1 MDRLELSQD
10 LARDILLQAK
20 AKGASQGDALMVES
34 DSFFVTVRMV
44 SDSFFV
50 TVRMGEIEKISQAQE
65 KRLGL
70 RLFFAT
76 SSATASTSDI
86 SKGSI
91 ERLVDETCAMARL
104 TAQDKYSGLPA
115 PEDLARTFPDLDLVD
130 DNGRSLSV
138 EKRTSLALEAE
149 KTALDYDRRI
159 TNSEGAEFSNQT
171 GRVIYA
177 SSHGFSGEYQGSS
190 YSLSVVPI
198 AALNGSM
205 QRDYW
210 YSSQRKYSRLESPE
224 SVGRKAA
231 ARALRRLGARKIKT
245 REVPVVFEP
254 EIAATLLRHL
264 SSALSG
270 YSLYKGASFL
280 VGKLGA
286 KIASELVT
294 VIDDGTIPAALG
306 SKPFDGEGLPTRK
319 KTVVE
324 KGMLQSYLLD
334 TYSGRKLGYPS
345 TGNAARSVGEPPGVA
360 PTNFYLTPG
369 PYAPEKIIASVEAGL
384 YVTELIGFGVNLVT
398 GDYSRGAAGMW
409 IEKGELTFPVEE
421 VTIAGNLKEI
431 LLNIEMVGND
441 LELRDR
447 ISAPTIKISRM
458 IVAGS

>member
-1 MDRLELSQD
+1 MERLELSQE
-10 LARDILLQAK
+10 LARDILHQAK
-20 AKGASQGDALMVES
+20 AKGASQGDLLMVES
-34 DSFFVTVRMV
+34 DSFFVTVRL
-44 SDSFFV
+44 
-50 TVRMGEIEKISQAQE
+50 GEIEKISQAQE

-70 RLFFAT
+70 RLFFGA

-91 ERLVDETCAMARL
+91 ERLVDETCAMARS
-104 TAQDKYSGLPA
+104 TAQDEYSGLPA
-115 PEDLARTFPDLDLVD
+115 PEECARTFLDLDLLD
-130 DNGRSLSV
+130 DSGRSLSV
-138 EKRTSLALEAE
+138 EERSRLALETE

-159 TNSEGAEFSNQT
+159 TNSEGAEFSNQA

-177 SSHGFSGEYQGSS
+177 NSHGFSGEYQGST
-190 YSLSVVPI
+190 YGLSVVPV
-198 AALNGSM
+198 AALDGMM

-210 YSSQRKYSRLESPE
+210 YSSQRKFSRLESPE
-224 SVGRKAA
+224 SIGRKAA
-231 ARALRRLGARKIKT
+231 VRVLRRLGARKIKT

-264 SSALSG
+264 SGALSG

-280 VGKLGA
+280 IGKLGD
-286 KIASELVT
+286 KIASELIT
-294 VIDDGTIPAALG
+294 VVDDGTIPAALG
-306 SKPFDGEGLPTRK
+306 SKPFDGEGLPTGR

-324 KGMLQSYLLD
+324 KGVLQSYLLD

-360 PTNFYLTPG
+360 PTNFYLSPG
-369 PYAPEKIIASVEAGL
+369 SYSPEEIIASVEEGF

-398 GDYSRGAAGMW
+398 GDYSRGAAGIW
-409 IEKGELTFPVEE
+409 IEKGELTYPVEE

-441 LELRDR
+441 LEMRDR
-447 ISAPTIKISRM
+447 ICAPTVKISRM
-458 IVAGS
+458 TVAGD

>member
-1 MDRLELSQD
+1 MMERLELGQD
-10 LARDILLQAK
+10 LARDILHQAK
-20 AKGASQGDALMVES
+20 AKGASQGDLLMVES
-34 DSFFVTVRMV
+34 DSFFVTVRL
-44 SDSFFV
+44 
-50 TVRMGEIEKISQAQE
+50 GEIEKISQAQE

-70 RLFFAT
+70 RLFFGA

-91 ERLVDETCAMARL
+91 ERLVDETCAMARS
-104 TAQDKYSGLPA
+104 TAQDEYSGLPA
-115 PEDLARTFPDLDLVD
+115 PEECARTFLDLDLLD
-130 DNGRSLSV
+130 DSGRSLSV
-138 EKRTSLALEAE
+138 EERSRLALETE

-159 TNSEGAEFSNQT
+159 TNSEGAEFSNQA

-177 SSHGFSGEYQGSS
+177 NSHGFSGEYQGST
-190 YSLSVVPI
+190 YGLSVVPV
-198 AALNGSM
+198 AALNGMM

-210 YSSQRKYSRLESPE
+210 YSSQRKFSRLESPE
-224 SVGRKAA
+224 SIGRKAA
-231 ARALRRLGARKIKT
+231 ARVLRRLGARKIKT

-264 SSALSG
+264 SGALSG

-280 VGKLGA
+280 IGKLGD
-286 KIASELVT
+286 KIASELIT
-294 VIDDGTIPAALG
+294 VVDDGTIPAALG
-306 SKPFDGEGLPTRK
+306 SRPFDGEGLPTGR

-324 KGMLQSYLLD
+324 KGVLQSYLLD

-360 PTNFYLTPG
+360 PTNFYLSPG
-369 PYAPEKIIASVEAGL
+369 SYSPEKIIASVEEGF

-398 GDYSRGAAGMW
+398 GDYSRGAAGIW
-409 IEKGELTFPVEE
+409 IEKGELTYPVEE

-441 LELRDR
+441 LEMRDR
-447 ISAPTIKISRM
+447 ICAPTVKISRM
-458 IVAGS
+458 TVAGS

>member
-1 MDRLELSQD
+1 MERLELSQE
-10 LARDILLQAK
+10 LARDILHQAK
-20 AKGASQGDALMVES
+20 AKGASQGDLLMVES
-34 DSFFVTVRMV
+34 DSFFVTVRL
-44 SDSFFV
+44 
-50 TVRMGEIEKISQAQE
+50 GEIEKISQAQE

-70 RLFFAT
+70 RLFFGA

-91 ERLVDETCAMARL
+91 ERLVDETCAMARS
-104 TAQDKYSGLPA
+104 TAQDEYSGLPA
-115 PEDLARTFPDLDLVD
+115 PEECARTFLDLDLLD
-130 DNGRSLSV
+130 DSGRSLSV
-138 EKRTSLALEAE
+138 EERSRLALETE

-159 TNSEGAEFSNQT
+159 TNSEGAEFSNQA

-177 SSHGFSGEYQGSS
+177 NSHGFSGEYQGST
-190 YSLSVVPI
+190 YGLSVVPV
-198 AALNGSM
+198 AALNGMM

-210 YSSQRKYSRLESPE
+210 YSSQRKFSRLESPE

-231 ARALRRLGARKIKT
+231 ARVLRRLGARKIKT

-264 SSALSG
+264 SGALSG

-280 VGKLGA
+280 IGKLGD
-286 KIASELVT
+286 KIASELIT
-294 VIDDGTIPAALG
+294 VVDDGTIPAALG
-306 SKPFDGEGLPTRK
+306 SKPFDGEGLPTGR

-324 KGMLQSYLLD
+324 KGVLQSYLLD

-360 PTNFYLTPG
+360 PTNFYLSPG
-369 PYAPEKIIASVEAGL
+369 SYSPEKIIASVEEGF

-398 GDYSRGAAGMW
+398 GDYSRGAAGIW
-409 IEKGELTFPVEE
+409 IEKGELTYPVEE

-441 LELRDR
+441 LEMRDR
-447 ISAPTIKISRM
+447 ICAPTVKISRM
-458 IVAGS
+458 TVAGN

>member
-1 MDRLELSQD
+1 MMERLDLSQD
-10 LARDILLQAK
+10 LARDILHQAK
-20 AKGASQGDALMVES
+20 AKGASQGDLLMVES
-34 DSFFVTVRMV
+34 ESFFVTVRL
-44 SDSFFV
+44 
-50 TVRMGEIEKISQAQE
+50 GEIEKISQAQE

-70 RLFFAT
+70 RLFFGA

-91 ERLVDETCAMARL
+91 ERLVDETCAMARS
-104 TAQDKYSGLPA
+104 TAQDEYSGLPA
-115 PEDLARTFPDLDLVD
+115 PEECARTFLDLDLLD
-130 DNGRSLSV
+130 DSGRSLSV
-138 EKRTSLALEAE
+138 EERSRLALETE

-159 TNSEGAEFSNQT
+159 TNSEGAEFSNQA

-177 SSHGFSGEYQGSS
+177 NSHGFSGEYQGST
-190 YSLSVVPI
+190 YGLSVVPV
-198 AALNGSM
+198 AALNGMM

-210 YSSQRKYSRLESPE
+210 YSSQRKFSRLESPE

-231 ARALRRLGARKIKT
+231 ARVLRRLGARKIKT

-264 SSALSG
+264 SGALSG

-280 VGKLGA
+280 IGKLGD
-286 KIASELVT
+286 KIASELIT
-294 VIDDGTIPAALG
+294 VVDDGTIPAALG
-306 SKPFDGEGLPTRK
+306 SKPFDGEGLPTGR

-324 KGMLQSYLLD
+324 KGVLQSYLLD

-360 PTNFYLTPG
+360 PTNFYLSPG
-369 PYAPEKIIASVEAGL
+369 SFSPEKIIASVEEGF

-398 GDYSRGAAGMW
+398 GDYSRGAAGIW
-409 IEKGELTFPVEE
+409 IEKGELTYPVEE

-441 LELRDR
+441 LEMRDR
-447 ISAPTIKISRM
+447 ICAPTIKISRM
-458 IVAGS
+458 IVAGN

>member
-1 MDRLELSQD
+1 MERLELSQD
-10 LARDILLQAK
+10 LARDILAQARS
-20 AKGASQGDALMVES
+20 KGASQGDVVMVES
-34 DSFFVTVRMV
+34 DSFFVTVRL
-44 SDSFFV
+44 
-50 TVRMGEIEKISQAQE
+50 GEIEKISQAQE

-70 RLFFAT
+70 RLFFAA

-86 SKGSI
+86 SEGSI
-91 ERLVDETCAMARL
+91 KRLIDDTCAMARS

-115 PEDLARTFPDLDLVD
+115 SEELARSYPDLDLLD
-130 DNGRSLSV
+130 HTGRTLSV
-138 EKRTSLALEAE
+138 EERTRLALVAE
-149 KTALDYDRRI
+149 KAALEFDSRI
-159 TNSEGAEFSNQT
+159 INSEGAEFSNQT
-171 GRVIYA
+171 SRVIYA
-177 SSHGFSGEYQGSS
+177 NSQDFSGEYQGSS
-190 YSLSVVPI
+190 YNLSVVPV

-210 YSSQRKYSRLESPE
+210 YSSQRKFSRLESPE
-224 SVGRKAA
+224 SVGKKAA
-231 ARALRRLGARKIKT
+231 GRALKRLGARKIKT
-245 REVPVVFEP
+245 REVPVIFDP

-264 SSALSG
+264 SAALSG

-319 KTVVE
+319 TTVVE
-324 KGMLQSYLLD
+324 RGVLQSYLLD
-334 TYSGRKLGYPS
+334 TYSGRKLGLPS

-360 PTNFYLTPG
+360 PTNFYLSPG
-369 PYAPEKIIASVEAGL
+369 PYAPEKIIASVEEGF

-398 GDYSRGAAGMW
+398 GDYSRGAAGLW
-409 IEKGELTFPVEE
+409 IDKGELTFPVEE
-421 VTIAGNLKEI
+421 VTIAGNLKEM

-447 ISAPTIKISRM
+447 IVAPTIKISRM

>member
-1 MDRLELSQD
+1 MA
-10 LARDILLQAK
+10 LARDILHQAK
-20 AKGASQGDALMVES
+20 AKGASQGDLLMVES
-34 DSFFVTVRMV
+34 ESFFVTVRL
-44 SDSFFV
+44 
-50 TVRMGEIEKISQAQE
+50 GEIEKISQAQE

-70 RLFFAT
+70 RLFFGA

-91 ERLVDETCAMARL
+91 ERLVDETGAMARS
-104 TAQDKYSGLPA
+104 TAQDEYSGLPA
-115 PEDLARTFPDLDLVD
+115 PEECARTFLDLDLLD
-130 DNGRSLSV
+130 DSGRSLSV
-138 EKRTSLALEAE
+138 EERSRLALETE

-159 TNSEGAEFSNQT
+159 TNSEGAEFSNQA

-177 SSHGFSGEYQGSS
+177 NSHGFSGEYQGST
-190 YSLSVVPI
+190 YGLSVVPV
-198 AALNGSM
+198 AALNGMM

-210 YSSQRKYSRLESPE
+210 YSSQRKFSRLESPE

-231 ARALRRLGARKIKT
+231 ARVLRRLGARKIKT

-264 SSALSG
+264 SGALSG

-280 VGKLGA
+280 VGKLGD
-286 KIASELVT
+286 KIASELIT
-294 VIDDGTIPAALG
+294 VVDDGTIPAALG
-306 SKPFDGEGLPTRK
+306 SRPFDGEGLPTGR

-324 KGMLQSYLLD
+324 KGVLQSYLLD

-360 PTNFYLTPG
+360 PTNFYLSPG
-369 PYAPEKIIASVEAGL
+369 SCSPEEIIASVEEGF

-398 GDYSRGAAGMW
+398 GDYSRGAAGIW
-409 IEKGELTFPVEE
+409 IEKGELTYPVEE

-441 LELRDR
+441 LEMRDR
-447 ISAPTIKISRM
+447 ICAPTVKISRM
-458 IVAGS
+458 TVAGD

>member
-1 MDRLELSQD
+1 MMERLELSQD
-10 LARDILLQAK
+10 LARDILHQAK
-20 AKGASQGDALMVES
+20 AKGASQGDLLMVES
-34 DSFFVTVRMV
+34 DSFFVTVRL
-44 SDSFFV
+44 
-50 TVRMGEIEKISQAQE
+50 GEIEKISQAQE

-70 RLFFAT
+70 RLFFGA

-104 TAQDKYSGLPA
+104 TAQDDYSGLPA
-115 PEDLARTFPDLDLVD
+115 PEECARTFLDLDLLD
-130 DNGRSLSV
+130 DSGRSLSV
-138 EKRTSLALEAE
+138 EERSRLALETE

-159 TNSEGAEFSNQT
+159 TNSEGAEFSNQA

-177 SSHGFSGEYQGSS
+177 NSHGFSGEYQGST
-190 YSLSVVPI
+190 YGLSVVPV
-198 AALNGSM
+198 AALNGMM

-210 YSSQRKYSRLESPE
+210 YSSQRKFSRLESPE
-224 SVGRKAA
+224 SIGRKAA
-231 ARALRRLGARKIKT
+231 ARVLRRLGARKIKT

-264 SSALSG
+264 SGALSG

-280 VGKLGA
+280 IGKLGD
-286 KIASELVT
+286 KIASELIT
-294 VIDDGTIPAALG
+294 VVDDGTIPAALG
-306 SKPFDGEGLPTRK
+306 SKPFDGEGLPTGR

-324 KGMLQSYLLD
+324 KGVLQSYLLD

-360 PTNFYLTPG
+360 PTNFYLSPG
-369 PYAPEKIIASVEAGL
+369 SYSPEKIIASVEEGF

-398 GDYSRGAAGMW
+398 GDYSRGAAGIW
-409 IEKGELTFPVEE
+409 IEKGELTYPVEE

-441 LELRDR
+441 LEMRDR
-447 ISAPTIKISRM
+447 ICAPTVKISRM
-458 IVAGS
+458 TVAGD

>member
-1 MDRLELSQD
+1 MERLELSQE
-10 LARDILLQAK
+10 LARDILHQAK
-20 AKGASQGDALMVES
+20 AKGASQGDLLMVES
-34 DSFFVTVRMV
+34 ESFFVTVRL
-44 SDSFFV
+44 
-50 TVRMGEIEKISQAQE
+50 GEIEKISQAQE

-70 RLFFAT
+70 RLFFGA

-91 ERLVDETCAMARL
+91 ERLVDETCAMARS
-104 TAQDKYSGLPA
+104 TAQDEYSGLPA
-115 PEDLARTFPDLDLVD
+115 PEECARTFLDLDLLD
-130 DNGRSLSV
+130 DSGRSLSV
-138 EKRTSLALEAE
+138 EERSRLALETE

-159 TNSEGAEFSNQT
+159 TNSEGAEFSNQA

-177 SSHGFSGEYQGSS
+177 NSHGFSGEYQGST
-190 YSLSVVPI
+190 YGLSVVPV
-198 AALNGSM
+198 AALNGMM

-210 YSSQRKYSRLESPE
+210 YSSQRKFSRLESPE

-231 ARALRRLGARKIKT
+231 ARVLRRLGARKIKT

-264 SSALSG
+264 SGALSG

-280 VGKLGA
+280 IGKLGD
-286 KIASELVT
+286 KIASELIT
-294 VIDDGTIPAALG
+294 VVDDGTIPAALG
-306 SKPFDGEGLPTRK
+306 SKPFDGEGLPTGR

-324 KGMLQSYLLD
+324 KGVLQSYLLD

-360 PTNFYLTPG
+360 PTNFYLSPG
-369 PYAPEKIIASVEAGL
+369 SYSPEKIIASVEEGF

-398 GDYSRGAAGMW
+398 GDYSRGAAGIW
-409 IEKGELTFPVEE
+409 IEKGELTYPVEE

-441 LELRDR
+441 LEMRDR
-447 ISAPTIKISRM
+447 ICAPTVKISRM
-458 IVAGS
+458 TVAGN